1 MLTKKNEKNEKKY
14 ECKLCD
20 YFTFKKTDFN
30 RHLLTAKHQNRASVD
45 TLFTKNAQKNENNE
59 NNKEFTC
66 ICSKKYKSRQG
77 LYIHKKKCSF
87 IKNENNENNET
98 KEERSITDYD
108 VKNMS
113 YKDMFLTVVKE
124 NKEMR
129 NIIMDQQKQMG
140 ELIPKLGNNITN
152 NTTNNTTNNN
162 QKLNI
167 QVFLNTQCKDA
178 LNMSDFIKSLEVSL
192 EQLSFTKNNGLAAG
206 LSKTIIENMNKLS
219 LYERP
224 LHCTD
229 VKRETLYIKDDD
241 KWTKD
246 DSKEKIK
253 NAIKKTCNKNYDA
266 LVNWK
271 NDNPDFTNNDLKQD
285 YFSHTLSTIGKSNEK
300 VDTKVIKSIC
310 KETYVKDSIEDE

>member
-1 MLTKKNEKNEKKY
+1 MTDFLGPKSSKKNY
-14 ECKLCD
+14 CKDCD
-20 YFTFKKTDFN
+20 YSTCKKSQYD
-30 RHLLTAKHQNRASVD
+30 RHLLTSKHKKKTNTDPILTDLGPKSSTTEYVCECGKIYKHKQS
-45 TLFTKNAQKNENNE
+45 LFN
-59 NNKEFTC
+59 
-66 ICSKKYKSRQG
+66 
-77 LYIHKKKCSF
+77 HKKKCIF
-87 IKNENNENNET
+87 IKNENNEDT
-98 KEERSITDYD
+98 TITDYD
-108 VKNMS
+108 VGNMS

-140 ELIPKLGNNITN
+140 ELIPKIGNNITN

-192 EQLSFTKNNGLAAG
+192 EQLKFTTNNGLAAG

-224 LHCTD
+224 MHCTD
-229 VKRETLYIKDDD
+229 VKRETLYIKEDD

-246 DSKEKIK
+246 DKKEKIK

-266 LVNWK
+266 LINWK
-271 NDNPDFTNNDLKQD
+271 NDNPDFTNDDLKQD

-300 VDTKVIKSIC
+300 VDTKVIKTIC
-310 KETYVKDSIEDE
+310 KETYVKDSIDEE

>member
-1 MLTKKNEKNEKKY
+1 MTDFLGPKSSKKY
-14 ECKLCD
+14 FCKECD
-20 YFTFKKTDFN
+20 YSTCKKSQYT
-30 RHLLTAKHQNRASVD
+30 RHLLTSKHKKK
-45 TLFTKNAQKNENNE
+45 TKYLPILTDLGPKSSTSEYVCE
-59 NNKEFTC
+59 CGK
-66 ICSKKYKSRQG
+66 IYKHKQS
-77 LYIHKKKCSF
+77 LYNHKKKCTF
-87 IKNENNENNET
+87 IN
-98 KEERSITDYD
+98 KEETSITDYD

-140 ELIPKLGNNITN
+140 ELIPKIGNNITN

-246 DSKEKIK
+246 ASKDKIK
-253 NAIKKTCNKNYDA
+253 SVIKKTCNKNYNA
-266 LVNWK
+266 LQNWK
-271 NDNPDFTNNDLKQD
+271 NDNPDFTNDDLKQD

-310 KETYVKDSIEDE
+310 KETYVKDSIDDE

>member
-1 MLTKKNEKNEKKY
+1 MLTEKNEKNEKKY
-14 ECKLCD
+14 ECKICD
-20 YFTFKKTDFN
+20 YITFKKTDFN

-77 LYIHKKKCSF
+77 LYVHKKKCTF
-87 IKNENNENNET
+87 IN
-98 KEERSITDYD
+98 KEESTITDYD

-113 YKDMFLTVVKE
+113 YKDMFLSVVKE

-152 NTTNNTTNNN
+152 NTTNNN

-178 LNMSDFIKSLEVSL
+178 LNMSDFIKSLEVNL
-192 EQLSFTKNNGLAAG
+192 EQLSFTTNNGLAAG

-246 DSKEKIK
+246 DSREKIK

-271 NDNPDFTNNDLKQD
+271 NDNPDFTNDDLKQD

-300 VDTKVIKSIC
+300 VDTKVIKTIC
-310 KETYVKDSIEDE
+310 KETYVKDSIDDE

>member
-1 MLTKKNEKNEKKY
+1 MVKIY
-14 ECKLCD
+14 
-20 YFTFKKTDFN
+20 
-30 RHLLTAKHQNRASVD
+30 KHKQS
-45 TLFTKNAQKNENNE
+45 LFT
-59 NNKEFTC
+59 
-66 ICSKKYKSRQG
+66 
-77 LYIHKKKCSF
+77 HKKKCIF
-87 IKNENNENNET
+87 IKNENNES
-98 KEERSITDYD
+98 KEETSITDYD
-108 VKNMS
+108 VENMS

-167 QVFLNTQCKDA
+167 QVFLNTHCKDA

-192 EQLSFTKNNGLAAG
+192 EQLKFTTNNGLAAG

-224 LHCTD
+224 MHCTD
-229 VKRETLYIKDDD
+229 VKRETLYIKEDD

-246 DSKEKIK
+246 DKKEKIK
-253 NAIKKTCNKNYDA
+253 SAIKKTCNKNYDA

-271 NDNPDFTNNDLKQD
+271 NDNPDFTNDDLKQN

>member
-1 MLTKKNEKNEKKY
+1 MTDFLGPKSSTKY
-14 ECKLCD
+14 FCKECD
-20 YFTFKKTDFN
+20 YLTYKKSQYT
-30 RHLLTAKHQNRASVD
+30 RHLLTSKHKKKTNTDPILTILGPKSSTGEYVC
-45 TLFTKNAQKNENNE
+45 E
-59 NNKEFTC
+59 C
-66 ICSKKYKSRQG
+66 GKKYKHKQS
-77 LYIHKKKCSF
+77 LFTHKKKCIF
-87 IKNENNENNET
+87 IKNENNENNEF
-98 KEERSITDYD
+98 KEETTITDYD
-108 VKNMS
+108 VENMS

-140 ELIPKLGNNITN
+140 ELIPKIGNNITN

-192 EQLSFTKNNGLAAG
+192 EQLKFTTNNGLAAG

-224 LHCTD
+224 MHCTD

-246 DSKEKIK
+246 ASKDKIK
-253 NAIKKTCNKNYDA
+253 SVIKKTCNKNYNA
-266 LVNWK
+266 LQNWK
-271 NDNPDFTNNDLKQD
+271 NSNPDFTNDDLKQD

-310 KETYVKDSIEDE
+310 KETYVKDSIDEE

>member
-1 MLTKKNEKNEKKY
+1 
-14 ECKLCD
+14 
-20 YFTFKKTDFN
+20 
-30 RHLLTAKHQNRASVD
+30 
-45 TLFTKNAQKNENNE
+45 
-59 NNKEFTC
+59 
-66 ICSKKYKSRQG
+66 
-77 LYIHKKKCSF
+77 
-87 IKNENNENNET
+87 
-98 KEERSITDYD
+98 
-108 VKNMS
+108 MS

-140 ELIPKLGNNITN
+140 ELIPKIGNITN

>member
-1 MLTKKNEKNEKKY
+1 MTYFLDPKSSKKCYCKYCHYSTSKKSQY
-14 ECKLCD
+14 D
-20 YFTFKKTDFN
+20 
-30 RHLLTAKHQNRASVD
+30 RHLLTSKHKKKTNTDQELTELGPKSSTR
-45 TLFTKNAQKNENNE
+45 EY
-59 NNKEFTC
+59 
-66 ICSKKYKSRQG
+66 ICECGKIYKHKQS
-77 LYIHKKKCSF
+77 LYNHKKKCIF
-87 IKNENNENNET
+87 IN
-98 KEERSITDYD
+98 KEEITITDYD
-108 VKNMS
+108 VENMS

-140 ELIPKLGNNITN
+140 ELIPKIGNNITN

-162 QKLNI
+162 QKFNI

-192 EQLSFTKNNGLAAG
+192 EQLKFTTNNGLAAG

-246 DSKEKIK
+246 EKKDKIK
-253 NAIKKTCNKNYDA
+253 NVIKKTCNKNYDA

-271 NDNPDFTNNDLKQD
+271 NDNPDFTNDDLKQD
-285 YFSHTLSTIGKSNEK
+285 YFSQTLSTIGKPREK

-310 KETYVKDSIEDE
+310 KETYVKDSIDEE